1 MEVINRK
8 AVGITGK
15 LWRKVTLEEISE
27 WGKLFDSGCTF
38 REIARMY
45 NRDHSLISRHLAPPE
60 EQIRRNAKRAI
71 AKGYRAGRKKITDLR
86 TLMRRKLVAC
96 LVLARKRAEDKGLG
110 IDIDISYLMEMYDKQ
125 AGKCS
130 LTDISFVFYVSN
142 EDSRTHP
149 FSPSV
154 DRIDSRKGYTK
165 DNVRLVI
172 WGINLAMGEWGETIY
187 RKIATAYL
195 SDKSEDFNGV

>member
-1 MEVINRK
+1 
-8 AVGITGK
+8 
-15 LWRKVTLEEISE
+15 
-27 WGKLFDSGCTF
+27 
-38 REIARMY
+38 
-45 NRDHSLISRHLAPPE
+45 
-60 EQIRRNAKRAI
+60 
-71 AKGYRAGRKKITDLR
+71 
-86 TLMRRKLVAC
+86 
-96 LVLARKRAEDKGLG
+96 
-110 IDIDISYLMEMYDKQ
+110 MYDKQ